1 MRVHGFIA
9 QHGFAMI
16 DKIDTSVYNFFL
28 FAVPLPMVLHCPR
41 LLRKTDGKAFSIFW
55 HTHLLIR
62 STYNLILSSR

>member
-1 MRVHGFIA
+1 MRGHGFIA

-41 LLRKTDGKAFSIFW
+41 LLRKTDGKAFSIF
-55 HTHLLIR
+55 
-62 STYNLILSSR
+62 